1 MILKKVFLTTILLCT
16 SILFAQEATLTV
28 EYKSILQDNKDEYGS
43 NDFEKTKLVTN
54 ATESLYFETP
64 LDTIVSI
71 GDSETYSN
79 EGMAYSRTYYKNL
92 KNNYVIYDKNYG
104 INSNIKDENYT
115 IKWKITENTKEILG
129 YTCQEATGDFRGRKY
144 KAYFSQDLPFKNGPY
159 KFDGLPGLILEVRS
173 LDNVVSIVAEKII
186 FEESHIK
193 NPFINSKYNTW
204 DEFIKKYKLHFDK
217 VSNYR
222 GEEGVTMSIAKRYIE
237 VFIE

>member
-1 MILKKVFLTTILLCT
+1 MILNKAFLAFFLLCN
-16 SILFAQEATLTV
+16 SIVFAQESITV
-28 EYKSILQDNKDEYGS
+28 EYKSILQDNKDDYGS
-43 NDFEKTKLVTN
+43 YNFEKTKLVTN

-79 EGMAYSRTYYKNL
+79 EGMEYSRTYYKNL
-92 KNNYVIYDKNYG
+92 KNKYIIYDKNYG
-104 INSNIKDENYT
+104 TNSNIKDENYT
-115 IKWKITENTKEILG
+115 IQWEITENTKEILG

-144 KAYFSQDLPFKNGPY
+144 KVYFSPDIPFKNGPY

-186 FEESHIK
+186 FEDSIIK
-193 NPFINSKYNTW
+193 NPFIDSKYNTW
-204 DEFIKKYKLHFDK
+204 DEFIKKYKLYFDK

-222 GEEGVTMSIAKRYIE
+222 GEEGVTMAIAKRYIE